1 MVETQL
7 TPELISEGVKLL
19 QGLDDAGEAPDA
31 ALWFY
36 FPDIGAWKLLLAE
49 VKVGPTGPRDV
60 YRTIQKTLQ
69 SLRDQV
75 THLSLEDVA
84 VAKPD
89 APLIRLLRQAIA
101 TGPGVSGIRLTRNV
115 INGVPIEDA
124 YIYRLKAPAA

>member
-7 TPELISEGVKLL
+7 TPELIQEGATLL
-19 QGLDDAGEAPDA
+19 AGLDKAGESPDA

-36 FPDIGAWKLLLAE
+36 FSDVGAWKLLLAE
-49 VKVGPTGPRDV
+49 VEVGPTGPREV

-69 SLRDQV
+69 SLRNQI

-84 VAKPD
+84 VSKAD
-89 APLIRLLRQAIA
+89 APLIRLLRQAIS
-101 TGPGVSGIRLTRNV
+101 TGPGISGIRFTRNV

-124 YIYRLKAPAA
+124 YIYRLKSTAA